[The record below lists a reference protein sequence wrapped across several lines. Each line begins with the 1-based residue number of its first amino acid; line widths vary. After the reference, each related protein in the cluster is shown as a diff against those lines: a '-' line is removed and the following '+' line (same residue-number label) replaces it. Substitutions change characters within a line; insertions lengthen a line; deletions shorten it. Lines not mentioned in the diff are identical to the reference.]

1 MTALLET
8 ACAVM
13 DPICLFEGCQEFANM
28 FVVGLLDHP
37 MVNPASVFV
46 RSVRSARKYNQILC
60 RTLRGHSK
68 QALSTQCILSE

>member
-1 MTALLET
+1 
-8 ACAVM
+8 
-13 DPICLFEGCQEFANM
+13 M